1 MSKFSLIFHSP
12 CIAQKEK
19 ELNAANAAR
28 LGIERLGGEL
38 EQARQS
44 YAQEVSIQ
52 CDISEMKVSGKVVT
66 IPHLELHY
74 TSFKIIEILSQYN
87 PHCLGSESEVGKS
100 IRWVWR
106 SRGRHERLQHE
117 DCLPPRYISE
127 SSTLARLL
135 VSQSRIN
142 PADTDLLFEMIRIYL
157 QPLASDFSF
166 LQKHLVDIS
175 VNACTLDQ
183 QQSILKRFA
192 TLVGSD
198 STDEGIGVAVVSSQM
213 LVSPM
218 LKSVQT
224 KELFKG
230 KPMTKLLAA
239 ILKDSAGRSS
249 NLTGELMIVIDII
262 LEKSDKKDLA
272 SVEKELLKYIQNTA
286 KHAEGSA
293 KFHAIVAMSRLATI
307 FRLPTKVVVSTY
319 QHLIK
324 SKQERYLVRGAVGI
338 LVPVIE
344 SQLEPLELEG
354 LRKYTLK
361 LVRDE
366 TLTGPQQVNLWEAIT
381 RHPHFFED
389 CKDTILTRVPD
400 QISIF
405 GIQHGVSTDLRL
417 LAVSI
422 ARLVVDWDVA
432 SDPSHAK
439 INELVANKLFEIASV
454 NGDGKLDEQR
464 RDLQDQ
470 VMSLLGNI
478 SSTNE
483 MLKIDKMEIR
493 RSTNSIDTASQLNHL
508 KLCADVILRVLK
520 NAPENKFANQKICVL
535 LREVESFP
543 GSFTCVELAGKLEA
557 ICTQALEATHKGS
570 LEVKSQLVAIL
581 SNFMASGDVDAA
593 CLSIAIIDRSKSR
606 LVESL
611 AGSFASLAL
620 RLADRHV
627 HEIAQSLSIG
637 SSMIDNQLYATPTL
651 GEYEI
656 ACGLGFVP
664 AKSGWES
671 RQDDGCSERQIE
683 IPNQTPDAPTRT
695 LMTCLHLLGSCRSEM
710 HSFASCRAQ
719 LLDSFNLILDHSD
732 SLPLILSVFSIVGR
746 WILVDPQQ
754 SPLTRSEKE
763 EFLLKFA
770 LLIDQC
776 RLHTIHSHILG
787 DLMCSFV
794 LAALGYDSNVVRE
807 YPFGLGGCEE
817 ALSSTEVRRDLL
829 GLSSFQKI
837 CAWCLLSS
845 NRLAR
850 ILVTGSSCLDGAGNQ
865 VYQQLTTL
873 ALQNGGRGGD
883 LVDVGGLPSRSL
895 SNVLGQLFDLD
906 YACLGHRLWTAAV
919 VDQLLYST
927 RHTGGVSFE
936 CTRKNNQ
943 ANRSPPQGL
952 MKVEV
957 KNKSDRMVVV
967 ELDDRGQCGQVYA
980 SFVSGLSSERKGDG
994 GHGRCVTAIRNLLH
1008 ADVSTCQAT
1017 LEICFQSAWACLPDN
1032 NVRCELIDP
1041 IQVSSPSLFRF
1052 FDTLY
1057 LIHL

>member
-1 MSKFSLIFHSP
+1 MIFYSP
-12 CIAQKEK
+12 IIAQ
-19 ELNAANAAR
+19 NAAANAAR
-28 LGIERLGGEL
+28 LGIEKIGGEL
-38 EQARQS
+38 EQARQA

-74 TSFKIIEILSQYN
+74 TSFRIIEVLSRYN
-87 PHCLGSESEVGKS
+87 PHCLDSDSEVGKS

-127 SSTLARLL
+127 SSTLAKLL
-135 VSQSRIN
+135 VTQSRTN

-157 QPLASDFSF
+157 QPLVSDFSF
-166 LQKHLVDIS
+166 LQRHLIDIT
-175 VNACTLDQ
+175 VKACTLDQ

-198 STDEGIGVAVVSSQM
+198 GTDEGIGVAVVSSQM
-213 LVSPM
+213 LISPM
-218 LKSVQT
+218 LRNVRT
-224 KELFKG
+224 KELFQG

-249 NLTGELMIVIDII
+249 NLTSELMIVLDII
-262 LEKSDKKDLA
+262 LEKMDKKDLA
-272 SVEKELLKYIQNTA
+272 SVEKDLLKYIQNTA

-293 KFHAIVAMSRLATI
+293 KFQAIVAMSRLATV

-338 LVPVIE
+338 LIPVIE
-344 SQLEPLELEG
+344 SQLEPLEMEG

-366 TLTGPQQVNLWEAIT
+366 TLNGPQQVNLWEAIT
-381 RHPHFFED
+381 RHPHFFKA
-389 CKDTILTRVPD
+389 CKDTILMRVPD

-422 ARLVVDWDVA
+422 ARLVVAWDVA
-432 SDPSHAK
+432 SDPSNAK
-439 INELVANKLFEIASV
+439 TNELVANKLFEIASV
-454 NGDGKLDEQR
+454 NGDGKMDEQR

-478 SSTNE
+478 SSTNK
-483 MLKIDKMEIR
+483 MLKIDKMTIR
-493 RSTNSIDTASQLNHL
+493 LNKNSVDPASHLNHL
-508 KLCADVILRVLK
+508 KLCADVILRVLE
-520 NAPENKFANQKICVL
+520 NAPENEFANENICVL
-535 LREVESFP
+535 LREVESVP
-543 GSFTCVELAGKLEA
+543 SSFTCVELTDQLKI
-557 ICTQALEATHKGS
+557 ICSKALEATHKGS

-581 SNFMASGDVDAA
+581 SNLMASGNVDAA
-593 CLSIAIIDRSKSR
+593 CLSIAIVDKSKSR
-606 LVESL
+606 LVESF
-611 AGSFASLAL
+611 AGSFASLSL

-627 HEIAQSLSIG
+627 DEIAQSLSIG
-637 SSMIDNQLYATPTL
+637 SNMVDNQFYATPTL

-683 IPNQTPDAPTRT
+683 LQNQTPDAVTRT

-710 HSFASCRAQ
+710 HSFASCRGQ

-732 SLPLILSVFSIVGR
+732 SLPLILSVVSIVGR

-754 SPLTRSEKE
+754 SPLTKSEKE
-763 EFLLKFA
+763 DFLHKFA
-770 LLIDQC
+770 ILIDQS
-776 RLHTIHSHILG
+776 RLLTIQSHVLG

-794 LAALGYDSNVVRE
+794 LVALGCDFDLVRE
-807 YPFGLGGCEE
+807 YPFGLGGR
-817 ALSSTEVRRDLL
+817 AVSSTESRKDIL

-837 CAWCLLSS
+837 YASCLLSS
-845 NRLAR
+845 DRLAR
-850 ILVTGSSCLDGAGNQ
+850 TLVAGSCCLDGDGNQ
-865 VYQQLTTL
+865 VYQQLSTI

-883 LVDVGGLPSRSL
+883 LVDVGGLPKRSL
-895 SNVLGQLFDLD
+895 SIVLGQLFDLD
-906 YACLGHRLWTAAV
+906 YTCLGHRLWTAAI

-936 CTRKNNQ
+936 CARMSNQ
-943 ANRSPPQGL
+943 AKISPPQGL
-952 MKVEV
+952 MRVEMR
-957 KNKSDRMVVV
+957 NKSECMISV
-967 ELDDRGQCGQVYA
+967 ELDNSGQCGQVYA
-980 SFVSGLSSERKGDG
+980 SFATGLSSERKGSG
-994 GHGRCVTAIRNLLH
+994 GHGRCVAAIRNLLH
-1008 ADVSTCQAT
+1008 ADVSTCQAI
-1017 LEICFQSAWACLPDN
+1017 LENCFQSAWACLSDN
-1032 NVRCELIDP
+1032 DVRCKLIDSF
-1041 IQVSSPSLFRF
+1041 QVSVPSLFLF
-1052 FDTLY
+1052 
-1057 LIHL
+1057 